1 MSNQFTWTDDAVKQ
15 FARVYAAGRTG
26 KYKKARKIDDK
37 LNIFKKEG
45 WSAVSSKTQKRG
57 RPSKT
62 LLVDKWA
69 FLDWYFTDDVMKDFA
84 KDHEIPHQLFIKGRF
99 WIRIDDL
106 INACG
111 YLPLGVVH
119 HSMRDSVKVDE
130 DKEVDLSYYTTYKF
144 VMP

>member
-1 MSNQFTWTDDAVKQ
+1 MNNQFTWTDDAVKQ

-62 LLVDKWA
+62 LLIDRWA
-69 FLDWYFTDDVMKDFA
+69 FLDWYFSEDVMEDFA
-84 KDHEIPHQLFIKGRF
+84 RTHEIILTLKTKGRF
-99 WIRIDDL
+99 WIRAEDL
-106 INACG
+106 LKNCG
-111 YLPLGVVH
+111 YLPVDVVH
-119 HSMRDSVKVDE
+119 ESMADGVKTDE
-130 DKEVDLSYYTTYKF
+130 NDEVDTSYYTTYKF
-144 VMP
+144 AS